1 MATLGTELEKAQKT
15 LAEALRLDTSGEGE
29 ESEEVFK
36 ARLFVEALRTAVQAA
51 HRDTAAAAEAA
62 RAQLEATREAHAKEL
77 EELTMR
83 QGVKVE
89 QGSEEDGGGAALGVK
104 VEQGSEED
112 GGGAALAAPEDGEDG
127 EVHQAVAEGGQPI
140 TGR

>member
-15 LAEALRLDTSGEGE
+15 LAEARNLDTSDAGE

-36 ARLFVEALRTAVQAA
+36 ARLFVEALSTAVQAA

-62 RAQLEATREAHAKEL
+62 RAELEATREAHAKEL

-83 QGVKVE
+83 Q
-89 QGSEEDGGGAALGVK
+89 GVK